1 MSTDEEAI
9 RRLVATWH
17 KATADGDVD
26 IVLAIMAEDG
36 VFLVAGHPPMRGRN
50 AFEQGL
56 RGLLRQHRVEST
68 GDIREVEVR
77 TCWLRHRD
85 GQ

>member
-1 MSTDEEAI
+1 
-9 RRLVATWH
+9 
-17 KATADGDVD
+17 
-26 IVLAIMAEDG
+26 
-36 VFLVAGHPPMRGRN
+36 
-50 AFEQGL
+50 
-56 RGLLRQHRVEST
+56 LLRQQRRVEST